1 MAKVTAINISTKKGV
16 PKETIPQGEFII
28 DFGLKGDAHGGNW
41 HRQVSLLGQESI
53 DKMTALGI
61 KGLCTGKFAEN
72 LTTEGIVLYDL
83 PVGSRLGIA
92 ECVFEVTQIGK
103 ECHQKCAIFHKIGD
117 CIMPK
122 EGIFAKV
129 LKGGTIRPGDEIVVL
144 SESD

>member
-1 MAKVTAINISTKKGV
+1 MAKVIGINISEKKGI
-16 PKETIPQGEFII
+16 PKTTIESGEFIV

-41 HRQVSLLGQESI
+41 HRQVSFLGQESI

-72 LTTEGIVLYDL
+72 ITTEGIELYSL
-83 PVGSRLGIA
+83 PIGTKLKISSV
-92 ECVFEVTQIGK
+92 VFEVTQIGK
-103 ECHQKCAIFHKIGD
+103 ECHQKCAIYHQIGD

-129 LKGGTIRPGDEIVVL
+129 LQGGIIKTDDEI
-144 SESD
+144 EIII